1 MRAILRS
8 ASSVTAVLVTGR
20 SPQPSARLTISA
32 SSSDII
38 TLHCSAV
45 NGTPAVKAPR
55 GSSPATSARL
65 IVVCLVMV
73 CTNLSAAIGTAGRD
87 PDGSRARRARS
98 SRPLT
103 RRGII
108 ERQAAAEKPPKPPR
122 AKSPPRPRR
131 GRQPTHTTQRDSKTD
146 PTTAL
151 YQANYQGGRG
161 VLPRAGQ
168 RKNKRT
174 GLDKSRSFVIK

>member
-1 MRAILRS
+1 MRTILRS
-8 ASSVTAVLVTGR
+8 ASSVTAVQVTGK
-20 SPQPSARLTISA
+20 SPHPSARLTISA

-55 GSSPATSARL
+55 GSSPAMSARL
-65 IVVCLVMV
+65 IVVCLVMSV
-73 CTNLSAAIGTAGRD
+73 HLFLPRSAQRSA
-87 PDGSRARRARS
+87 PRRVKGAQRL

-108 ERQAAAEKPPKPPR
+108 ERQAAAETAPKPPR
-122 AKSPPRPRR
+122 AKSQPRPRR

-151 YQANYQGGRG
+151 YQANFQGGRG

>member
-8 ASSVTAVLVTGR
+8 ASSVTAVQVTGK
-20 SPQPSARLTISA
+20 SPYPSARLTISA
-32 SSSDII
+32 SSSDMI

-65 IVVCLVMV
+65 TVVCLVMSV
-73 CTNLSAAIGTAGRD
+73 YLFLPRSAQRSA
-87 PDGSRARRARS
+87 PRRVKGAERS

-108 ERQAAAEKPPKPPR
+108 ERQAAAEPPPQPPR
-122 AKSPPRPRR
+122 AKSRPRPRR
-131 GRQPTHTTQRDSKTD
+131 GTCQTHTTQRDSKTD

-151 YQANYQGGRG
+151 YRAKSQGGRG
-161 VLPRAGQ
+161 VLPRAAI
-168 RKNKRT
+168 
-174 GLDKSRSFVIK
+174 SEMI

>member
-1 MRAILRS
+1 MMRAILRS
-8 ASSVTAVLVTGR
+8 ASSVTAVQVTGR
-20 SPQPSARLTISA
+20 SPSPSARLTISA
-32 SSSDII
+32 CSSDII

-73 CTNLSAAIGTAGRD
+73 CNILSAAIGTAGRD
-87 PDGSRARRARS
+87 PDGSRARRARL

-108 ERQAAAEKPPKPPR
+108 DRQAAAETPPQPPR
-122 AKSPPRPRR
+122 AQSPPRPRR
-131 GRQPTHTTQRDSKTD
+131 GTCPTHTTQRDSKTD

-151 YQANYQGGRG
+151 YQAKNRVVGGSCHARDGGKTKRRG
-161 VLPRAGQ
+161 LTSPVFL
-168 RKNKRT
+168 
-174 GLDKSRSFVIK
+174 

>member
-1 MRAILRS
+1 MRTILRS
-8 ASSVTAVLVTGR
+8 ASSVTAVLVTDS

-87 PDGSRARRARS
+87 IALSRARLARS

-103 RRGII
+103 GRCII
-108 ERQAAAEKPPKPPR
+108 ERQAAAETAPKPPR
-122 AKSPPRPRR
+122 AKSQPRPRR
-131 GRQPTHTTQRDSKTD
+131 GKQPTHTTQRDSKTD

-151 YQANYQGGRG
+151 YQAKTGWSGGLATR
-161 VLPRAGQ
+161 RAEKKQ
-168 RKNKRT
+168 KN
-174 GLDKSRSFVIK
+174 GA